1 MAKTQISQADIK
13 KFLTQQVRDD
23 VRQFRRELAIQ
34 RININKAIGVGNME
48 DYIREWEQDFRNSSI
63 ITVKPLDERKN
74 KSLKRVTQTKKKV
87 KL

>member
-1 MAKTQISQADIK
+1 MTKTQINQADIK
-13 KFLTQQVRDD
+13 KILTQPVRDD
-23 VRQFRRELAIQ
+23 VRQLRRELAIQ

-63 ITVKPLDERKN
+63 SVKPLDERKD

>member
-1 MAKTQISQADIK
+1 MAKTQITQADIK

-63 ITVKPLDERKN
+63 SVKPFDERKD

>member
-13 KFLTQQVRDD
+13 EFLTQQVRDD
-23 VRQFRRELAIQ
+23 VRQLRRELAIQ
-34 RININKAIGVGNME
+34 RINFNKAIGVGNME
-48 DYIREWEQDFRNSSI
+48 DYIREWEQDFQNSS

-74 KSLKRVTQTKKKV
+74 KSLKRVTQIKKKV

>member
-1 MAKTQISQADIK
+1 MAEAQISQADIK

-23 VRQFRRELAIQ
+23 VAQFRRELAIQ
-34 RININKAIGVGNME
+34 RLNINKAIGVGNME
-48 DYIREWEQDFRNSSI
+48 DYVREWEQDFQNSS

>member
-1 MAKTQISQADIK
+1 MVKTQINQADIK

-48 DYIREWEQDFRNSSI
+48 DYIREWEQDFQNSSI
-63 ITVKPLDERKN
+63 SVKPLEERKN

>member
-1 MAKTQISQADIK
+1 MASTQINQADIK

-23 VRQFRRELAIQ
+23 VRQLRRELAIQ

-48 DYIREWEQDFRNSSI
+48 DYIREWERDFPNSSI
-63 ITVKPLDERKN
+63 SVKPLDEGKN
-74 KSLKRVTQTKKKV
+74 KTLKRVTQVKKKV

>member
-1 MAKTQISQADIK
+1 MDKVRISQADIK

-48 DYIREWEQDFRNSSI
+48 DYIKEWEQDFQNSS